1 MQRIGRIVGGLCMIA
16 LWAATSSHAGE
27 QSQDRSG
34 RLDDSFLANL
44 VGEWQISRR
53 IRGTVVRNTL
63 KAEWVLQHTF
73 VQLRMRDVADPP
85 QYEALVLIGYD
96 ASSQRYV
103 AHWCDSF
110 GAQYS
115 AVGYGKR
122 VGETIDFV
130 FSYPEGPF
138 HNRFSW
144 DPASRV
150 WSFLMEA
157 EGKDGK
163 RTFFAEDTVRRE

>member
-1 MQRIGRIVGGLCMIA
+1 MQRVGRTIGSLCLIV
-16 LWAATSSHAGE
+16 LWAATSSHAAE
-27 QSQDRSG
+27 QSQGRSG
-34 RLDDSFLANL
+34 RLDDSFLENL
-44 VGEWQISRR
+44 VGNWQISRR

-73 VQLRMRDVADPP
+73 VQLHMRDVADPP

-96 ASSQRYV
+96 ASGQRYV
-103 AHWCDSF
+103 AHWCDNF

-122 VGETIDFV
+122 VGNVIDFV
-130 FSYPEGPF
+130 FSYPDGPF

-144 DPASRV
+144 VPARSAWV
-150 WSFLMEA
+150 FLMEA

-163 RTFFAEDTVRRE
+163 RTFFAEDTVKKE